1 VWVIF
6 ITSQAPC
13 GVQGFSLHARYF
25 YSSKGYD
32 MVRLVKALS
41 VSAITLAASV
51 AAHAGTPNTYNTIYA
66 DNFAQGSHTYFTQ
79 FLGDVDVMFSAEA
92 GAAAGKFGITDALG
106 GFMGAGV
113 TSSTASDLTKNEID
127 IGESIT
133 GHFSHSINIQSFE
146 LGRFFDGPEY
156 GDGNEVAKITAIF
169 ADNSAHSFTLT
180 ATGATTA
187 LWSGANGSVINLSP
201 ADDQGGGAW
210 SVRNPFGNA
219 FVKMISFEALP
230 NGCASCSN
238 QSDYALLSI
247 SAAVPEPESY
257 ALLLAGLGI
266 VGTMVRRQKRG

>member
-1 VWVIF
+1 
-6 ITSQAPC
+6 
-13 GVQGFSLHARYF
+13 
-25 YSSKGYD
+25 
-32 MVRLVKALS
+32 MVRFVKALS
-41 VSAITLAASV
+41 ISTLALAASM

-79 FLGDVDVMFSAEA
+79 FLGDVDVMFSAEV
-92 GAAAGKFGITDALG
+92 GAAAGKFGISNSLG
-106 GFMGAGV
+106 GYVGAGV
-113 TSSTASDLTKNEID
+113 TSNAGSDLTKNEID
-127 IGESIT
+127 IEESIT
-133 GHFSHSINIQSFE
+133 GHFSHGINITSFE
-146 LGRFFDGPEY
+146 VGRLFDGPEY
-156 GDGNEVAKITAIF
+156 GDGNGVAKITAIF
-169 ADNSAHSFTLT
+169 ADNSAHTFTLT

-219 FVKMISFEALP
+219 LVKMISFEALP
-230 NGCASCSN
+230 NGCTSCSN

-257 ALLLAGLGI
+257 ALLLAGFGI